1 VKYLYYII
9 YDNISKLM
17 LGTTKQNRILVYSV
31 TIVSY
36 YAPIILN
43 YKKIKIKKN
52 RLMRNGSL
60 YVNIPYY

>member
-1 VKYLYYII
+1 
-9 YDNISKLM
+9 M

-43 YKKIKIKKN
+43 YKKIKIKKKSFDEKWFII
-52 RLMRNGSL
+52 RQYTLLLS
-60 YVNIPYY
+60 